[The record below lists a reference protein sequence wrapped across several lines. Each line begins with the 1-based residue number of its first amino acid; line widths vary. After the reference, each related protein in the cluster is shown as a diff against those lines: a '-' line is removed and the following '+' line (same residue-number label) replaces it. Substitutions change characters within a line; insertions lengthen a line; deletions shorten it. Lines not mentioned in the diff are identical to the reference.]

1 MDQQRPIGGQDP
13 ASQAIADVLAGRI
26 SRRSFIRRATVL
38 GLSGGTIAAVIAACG
53 GGTASDSPAPAATAA
68 PTAAPATA
76 APTAAVTPEPAPA
89 FDPMRY
95 AGEKVRI
102 AMVDGE
108 RDDSGLKDK
117 KDEIK
122 EKMGID
128 VELTTLAL
136 GALLESNNQNLRAPE
151 SAFDILHVLGF
162 SVAGTVGADLFQE
175 ITPWV
180 ADPART
186 PADYNLADFP
196 AGALDYNGYFDVANG
211 EFGGDKLYLI
221 PGVHSGSCILFY
233 RKDLF
238 DAAGVAVPTNWE
250 DYLAAAKTLTSGDV
264 AGNCMI
270 GANDVS
276 LFLVDWYTRFITM
289 GGQFTKGSKADK
301 TLETNLTSPEAVR
314 ALQHMIDCVP
324 YAPAAVTSYG
334 FTEGLDA
341 FISGKVAMMLFWS
354 TIGGSIYGPDS
365 PVAATTETAV
375 MPADAGQTPRAI
387 RGGWGLGIPKN
398 LPEKNKDVAWHLMT
412 YLTSAEFEKY
422 QVATYQTDPNRSST
436 FIDPELV
443 SALPYLP
450 IAGEAALSAQILEV
464 ANIPETFAIVGEVAR
479 EFNLALTGTQ
489 DAATACQKAQDAS
502 LAILRTGGHLA

>member
-1 MDQQRPIGGQDP
+1 MEHDDARGGQEP
-13 ASQAIADVLAGRI
+13 ANRASSVIQDVLAGRI
-26 SRRSFIRRATVL
+26 SRRQFVRRATAL
-38 GLSGGTIAAVIAACG
+38 GMSGGAIAAVVAACG
-53 GGTASDSPAPAATAA
+53 GTTTSAGPTTA
-68 PTAAPATA
+68 PTD
-76 APTAAVTPEPAPA
+76 APTTAPSGEPSAAA

-102 AMVDGE
+102 AIVDGE
-108 RDDSGLKDK
+108 RDEAGLKDK
-117 KDEIK
+117 IADIK
-122 EKMGID
+122 STMGID
-128 VELTTLAL
+128 VELTTMAL

-175 ITPWV
+175 LTPWV

-186 PADYNLADFP
+186 PADYDLADFP
-196 AGALDYNGYFDVANG
+196 DGVLQYAGYFDVAKG

-221 PGVHSGSCILFY
+221 PGIHSGSCILFY
-233 RKDLF
+233 RKDLL
-238 DAAGVAVPTNWE
+238 DAAGVAVPTNWDE
-250 DYLAAAKTLTSGDV
+250 YLAAAEKLTTGDV

-289 GGQFTKGSKADK
+289 GGSFTTGSKADK
-301 TLETNLTSPEAVR
+301 TLMTNFTSPESIR

-324 YAPAAVTSYG
+324 FAPAAVTSYG
-334 FTEGLDA
+334 FTESLDA
-341 FISGKVAMMLFWS
+341 FISGKVAMMAFWS
-354 TIGGSIYGPDS
+354 TIGGGIYSPDS

-398 LPEKNKDVAWHLMT
+398 LPDKNKDVAWHLMT
-412 YLTSAEFEKY
+412 YITSAAFEKY
-422 QVATYQTDPNRSST
+422 QVGTYQTDPNRAST

-443 SALPYLP
+443 SKLPHLP
-450 IAGEAALSAQILEV
+450 IAGEATATAQILEI
-464 ANIPETFAIVGEVAR
+464 ANIPETFAIVGEAAR
-479 EFNLALTGTQ
+479 EFNLALAGTQ

-502 LAILRTGGHLA
+502 LGILRTGGHLA